1 MNPKRSKSRD
11 GGKMPCRQS
20 RRATREHDGE
30 RFDKLDNRSEEGR
43 QNGPPERMARRASSL
58 FPSLTSLA
66 SRRLCVKI
74 DASPRP

>member
-30 RFDKLDNRSEEGR
+30 RFDKLDDRSEEGG
-43 QNGPPERMARRASSL
+43 QNGWRGVRPVYVHSRLARFAAFVL
-58 FPSLTSLA
+58 PLT
-66 SRRLCVKI
+66 RQ
-74 DASPRP
+74 D